1 MRQSR
6 ENQLPLTPLWP
17 DHQHARELRE
27 ISKILDENSKLNER
41 VWQDLSEADSTKG
54 APGMSGEQVLRCG
67 VIKQMHQFSY
77 DRLAFHLADSVS
89 LRAFC
94 RLPWGWT
101 PARSTLAENLSR
113 CKTADCLEGV
123 KSGCFDLDWV
133 SRK

>member
-17 DHQHARELRE
+17 DHQHAQELRE

-77 DRLAFHLADSVS
+77 DRLPFIWPIL
-89 LRAFC
+89 
-94 RLPWGWT
+94 
-101 PARSTLAENLSR
+101 
-113 CKTADCLEGV
+113 
-123 KSGCFDLDWV
+123 
-133 SRK
+133 